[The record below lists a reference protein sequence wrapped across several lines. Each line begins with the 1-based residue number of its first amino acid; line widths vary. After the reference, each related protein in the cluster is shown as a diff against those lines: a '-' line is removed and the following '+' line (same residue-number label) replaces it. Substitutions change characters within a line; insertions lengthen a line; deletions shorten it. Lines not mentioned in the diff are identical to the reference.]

1 MTLNEKEV
9 SPGRSTAVSTMIET
23 NDNSN
28 MAVWVSDGHRG
39 RQERSKAQKLI
50 RRGPQL
56 HLAGRPVRLNPQ
68 DSRSL
73 LTTNLASVR
82 CSLPDSINQRHN
94 FVALTD
100 IPSRSSLPTTFVT
113 SFGLLQYF
121 SRISPAELSSVVHD
135 LFNRVKQR
143 AQLPG
148 LLWLFLTHQALQKH
162 SLRVSVLFAPRL
174 CRELL
179 RVSAEWQHWPP
190 TSINPGCQPE

>member
-1 MTLNEKEV
+1 LN
-9 SPGRSTAVSTMIET
+9 AVSTMLET

-28 MAVWVSDGHRG
+28 TAVWVSDGRRG
-39 RQERSKAQKLI
+39 RQERSKARKLI

-82 CSLPDSINQRHN
+82 CSLPDSINHRHN

-100 IPSRSSLPTTFVT
+100 PSRRASSPDTFAT

-121 SRISPAELSSVVHD
+121 SCISSSELSSVVHD
-135 LFNRVKQR
+135 LFNRVKHQE
-143 AQLPG
+143 QL
-148 LLWLFLTHQALQKH
+148 LDQ
-162 SLRVSVLFAPRL
+162 V
-174 CRELL
+174 
-179 RVSAEWQHWPP
+179 WP
-190 TSINPGCQPE
+190 